1 MHAAINP
8 VSVGDRDCPLTRN
21 SKFPKYSPHTKY
33 CRCLFSFS
41 MFRRVT
47 GRTKLQTRKVARLE
61 AANATELM
69 RVIKSQHGAEGTF
82 TRSVRVQAAGSC
94 SDWDGLVHIFD
105 LKDHPNAKR
114 AFAWSSRIA
123 GTPQSRFF
131 AVLQSGR
138 IATPLQ
144 AVKAASAAIQKWGA
158 KGTP

>member
-1 MHAAINP
+1 M
-8 VSVGDRDCPLTRN
+8 
-21 SKFPKYSPHTKY
+21 
-33 CRCLFSFS
+33 
-41 MFRRVT
+41 
-47 GRTKLQTRKVARLE
+47 QTRKVARLE
-61 AANATELM
+61 TANANDLI

-82 TRSVRVQAAGSC
+82 TRSVRVQATGSC

-114 AFAWSSRIA
+114 AFAWSLRIT
-123 GTPQSRFF
+123 GTPQCRFF

-158 KGTP
+158 NGTP